1 MDDFETFKA
10 SREKMD
16 PTSRKMSEHQWQ
28 QAYKAYRKA
37 RKRVSG
43 SSSDSGEPLKKR
55 TRSKSKSKSAGSGVQ
70 SASGFADSSRLRRLV
85 RDQSAYADLRLMVDI
100 LAWVAIGVVILAGV
114 VIIFYSTSVPVALA
128 SLLSRSVQVIGII
141 VARLLIQVL
150 IDIPDIALYRMLRE
164 SSVHKSTGSD

>member
-28 QAYKAYRKA
+28 QAYNAYRKA

-55 TRSKSKSKSAGSGVQ
+55 TRSKSKSAGSGVQ

>member
-55 TRSKSKSKSAGSGVQ
+55 TRSKSKSAGSGVQ